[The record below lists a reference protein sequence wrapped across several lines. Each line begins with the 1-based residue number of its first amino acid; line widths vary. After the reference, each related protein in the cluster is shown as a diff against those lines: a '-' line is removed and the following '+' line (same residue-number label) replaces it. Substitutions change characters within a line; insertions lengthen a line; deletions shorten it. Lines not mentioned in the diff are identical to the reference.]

1 MASKQKV
8 VPLDSEQGRL
18 FEGEEEQGEELRD
31 TKDAFYQYLF
41 VKASRDQQLSR
52 TETVTL
58 NEVKE
63 KLESSE
69 ESRASGEAAEM
80 GRRLAEIGEFSHNP
94 DQIVKL
100 GER

>member
-8 VPLDSEQGRL
+8 VSLES
-18 FEGEEEQGEELRD
+18 EEERILEQQEGGELRD

-41 VKASRDQQLSR
+41 AKASRDQQLSR

-58 NEVKE
+58 KEVKE

-69 ESRASGEAAEM
+69 ESHASGEAAEM
-80 GRRLAEIGEFSHNP
+80 GRRLAVIGEWPWGDFKTG
-94 DQIVKL
+94 V
-100 GER
+100 R

>member
-8 VPLDSEQGRL
+8 VSLDAEQARL
-18 FEGEEEQGEELRD
+18 PEEEEGEELRD

-41 VKASRDQQLSR
+41 AKASRDQQLSR

-58 NEVKE
+58 KEVKE

-69 ESRASGEAAEM
+69 ESHASGEAAEM
-80 GRRLAEIGEFSHNP
+80 GRRLAVIGEWSREP
-94 DQIVKL
+94 DQIEEL
-100 GER
+100 GCDN